1 MKRIRL
7 AGCRRGERFS
17 FVVATSVAFGRLK
30 PSLRTLSDRLLARI
44 LALLWLTSLLLSA
57 CGPTPAPEATEPPVT
72 GGILVVDALQRT
84 VELAQLPQRIVVA
97 GQSSL
102 TIVDTLYLFPESPDR
117 LVGLVVGRQPIGEFV
132 SLADPAFAEK
142 AILEPGAGPEQIA
155 PLNPDVVL
163 LRSFMAENLG
173 RALEE
178 IDIPVVYLDLETPD
192 QYFRDLVTLG
202 QLLGNDDRA
211 RQISAYYEGKLED
224 VVSRVGTLAP
234 EEQPSALLLQYS
246 DQGGEVALN
255 VPSASWLQ
263 TLQVELAGG
272 IPVWTGAAQGGGWT
286 VVGFEQ
292 IAAWDPDQIF
302 VVHYNADSA
311 ETAGQLAANAQWQ
324 ALRAVQ
330 SGEIYGF
337 PADIF
342 SWDQPDPRWI
352 LGLTWLAKTMHPGLF
367 VDVDMMAELSEFFGE
382 MYALEPGTI
391 QAEILPRL
399 QGDVQ

>member
-1 MKRIRL
+1 MKQTPQTW
-7 AGCRRGERFS
+7 A
-17 FVVATSVAFGRLK
+17 
-30 PSLRTLSDRLLARI
+30 
-44 LALLWLTSLLLSA
+44 LALLLLASLLLSA
-57 CGPTPAPEATEPPVT
+57 CGPTPTPEATEPPAT
-72 GGILVVDALQRT
+72 GGIVLVDALQRT
-84 VELAQLPQRIVVA
+84 VELPQLPHRIVIA

-102 TIVDTLYLFPESPDR
+102 TIVDTLYLFPEASER
-117 LVGLVVGRQPIGEFV
+117 LVGLVVGRQPIGEFI
-132 SLADPAFAEK
+132 SLVDPAFGEK

-163 LRSFMAENLG
+163 LRTFAAESLG
-173 RALEE
+173 RVLEE

-202 QLLGNDDRA
+202 ELLGNGERA
-211 RQISAYYEGKLED
+211 GEIRAYYDAKLED

-234 EEQPSALLLQYS
+234 EEQPEVVLLQYGE
-246 DQGGEVALN
+246 QGGEVALN

-263 TLQVELAGG
+263 TLEVELAGG
-272 IPVWTGAAQGGGWT
+272 IPVWTEAAQAGGWT

-311 ETAGQLAANAQWQ
+311 ETADQLAANTEWQ
-324 ALRAVQ
+324 ALGAAQ
-330 SGEIYGF
+330 ADEIYGF

-352 LGLTWLAKTMHPGLF
+352 LGITWLAKTMHPDLF
-367 VDVDMMAELSEFFGE
+367 AGVDMMAELSEFFGE

-391 QAEILPRL
+391 EAEIVPRL
-399 QGDVQ
+399 QGNVQ

>member
-1 MKRIRL
+1 VKPGPLTSATTLLVL
-7 AGCRRGERFS
+7 AC
-17 FVVATSVAFGRLK
+17 L
-30 PSLRTLSDRLLARI
+30 LLA
-44 LALLWLTSLLLSA
+44 A
-57 CGPTPAPEATEPPVT
+57 CGPTAAPQPTEPPAT
-72 GGILVVDALQRT
+72 GGIVLVDALQRT
-84 VELAQLPQRIVVA
+84 VELPQLPQRIVIA

-102 TIVDTLYLFPESPDR
+102 TIVDTLYLFPEAQDR
-117 LVGLVVGRQPIGEFV
+117 LVGLVVGRQPVDEFA
-132 SLADPAFAEK
+132 SLVDPTFGEK

-163 LRSFMAENLG
+163 LRTFMAENLG

-211 RQISAYYEGKLED
+211 GEIRTYYQDRLDE
-224 VVSRVGTLAP
+224 VVSQVGTLAP
-234 EEQPSALLLQYS
+234 EEQPTVVLMQYS
-246 DQGGEVALN
+246 EQGGEVSLQ

-263 TLQVELAGG
+263 TLEVEIAGG
-272 IPVWTGAAQGGGWT
+272 IPVWTEASQGGGWT

-292 IAAWDPDQIF
+292 IAAWDPDQILI
-302 VVHYNADSA
+302 VHYNADSA
-311 ETAGQLAANAQWQ
+311 QTAARLAADAQWQ

-330 SGEIYGF
+330 SDQIHGF

-352 LGLTWLAKTMHPGLF
+352 LGLTWLARTMHPDLF
-367 VDVDMMAELSEFFGE
+367 AEVDMMAEVSQFFAE
-382 MYALEPGTI
+382 MYRLEPETI
-391 QAEILPRL
+391 EAEIVPRL